1 MKPQII
7 QMGKQKYE
15 RLIPSNWEEL
25 SYVLHN
31 GLDLTLVDEVIKKKK
46 EKVEP
51 SLYDLLKD

>member
-1 MKPQII
+1 MKSQII

-15 RLIPSNWEEL
+15 RLISSNWKEL
-25 SYVLHN
+25 SYLLHN
-31 GLDLTLVDEVIKKKK
+31 DLDLTLVDEVVKKKK